1 MIRSKISGRVLHP
14 DIEWEY
20 IKVDKCYIHMYDW
33 LTHKYEITNNS
44 CVFPYT
50 FMNTKIYGCLSEGI
64 IEVLG
69 RLIELKVYSK
79 VVCYVKLFYFE
90 YLF

>member
-44 CVFPYT
+44 CAFPYT
-50 FMNTKIYGCLSEGI
+50 FMNTKLYGCLTEGI

-69 RLIELKVYSK
+69 RLVELKVYS
-79 VVCYVKLFYFE
+79 
-90 YLF
+90 